1 MSVAIPERILNYR
14 ISATSPTDELLT
26 LRHIY
31 SEVGEYAS
39 TILDREHM
47 ALSKKCVT
55 RLNRVEKQLSYR
67 PSLLSAEEENFSV
80 LSEMKGSKAIP
91 VDGMGGGVASMATI
105 TREIAST
112 KMLDSEALS
121 AMTVDELYNL
131 YRGWPLRH
139 REREAEGR
147 EHMTFYFEGKIVGE
161 LQRREVADKGEQL
174 KIDYCAI
181 IYRNE
186 LENLA
191 FIFSLP
197 IPSQPVSS
205 LSTEVVKESTYP
217 KSQENIDYRETGK
230 DYIYEDINY
239 RERDNAY
246 IYPESDM
253 EYSLS
258 ELLALI
264 KLYSHYRT
272 ITERELLTEY
282 VDMALNL
289 MLVTTI
295 PTDKIPYMALASE
308 LVEIG
313 RKGIIRVPGWVSEF
327 LDEAIEEARKV
338 ESVRESELV
347 LPLLTLHLQN
357 GSPKL
362 EREAIRIVN
371 RCYRSALAL
380 EGDIATLVDDLYT
393 AVTCCDYVSR
403 FNVKKVGKSW
413 NDLATRLIA
422 STSALVITKTELH
435 SSTGAVDT
443 AILICLLKIASEI
456 EDYTQISVE
465 QKATLTEMLERCVAL
480 NDIEAQAY
488 LKSIP
493 TPMAQAV

>member
-39 TILDREHM
+39 TILDREHT
-47 ALSKKCVT
+47 ALSKKCAT
-55 RLNRVEKQLSYR
+55 RLNRVEKQLTLR
-67 PSLLSAEEENFSV
+67 HNFMAVKEEGNDRCAEAGGNDIISTGRF
-80 LSEMKGSKAIP
+80 
-91 VDGMGGGVASMATI
+91 DG
-105 TREIAST
+105 
-112 KMLDSEALS
+112 EALS

-139 REREAEGR
+139 RGREAQGR

-174 KIDYCAI
+174 KIDYCSI
-181 IYRNE
+181 TYRNE

-197 IPSQPVSS
+197 VSS
-205 LSTEVVKESTYP
+205 LPVESVSSLARHDSDEDMKYP
-217 KSQENIDYRETGK
+217 VTDYGL
-230 DYIYEDINY
+230 
-239 RERDNAY
+239 
-246 IYPESDM
+246 IYPESGR
-253 EYSLS
+253 EYTSS
-258 ELLALI
+258 ELLVLI

-272 ITERELLTEY
+272 VTERELLIEY
-282 VDMALNL
+282 VDMALDL
-289 MLVTTI
+289 MSATETS
-295 PTDKIPYMALASE
+295 TDKISCMTLASE
-308 LVEIG
+308 LVELD
-313 RKGIIRVPGWVSEF
+313 RKGIVRVPNWVSRF
-327 LDEAIEEARKV
+327 LEESIEAARMDETVRK
-338 ESVRESELV
+338 SELV
-347 LPLLTLHLQN
+347 LPLLTLQLQN
-357 GSPKL
+357 NSPKL
-362 EREAIRIVN
+362 EREAVHIVN

-380 EGDIATLVDDLYT
+380 VGDTDTLIDDLYI

-422 STSALVITKTELH
+422 SMSVPEITKTEPH

-443 AILICLLKIASEI
+443 AILIRLLKIASEI
-456 EDYTQISVE
+456 EDYARISVE
-465 QKATLTEMLERCVAL
+465 QKATLTEMLRQCAVSGDL
-480 NDIEAQAY
+480 EAQAY

-493 TPMAQAV
+493 TPMAKAV